1 MTTATAKA
9 PRKRRSRK
17 STAPINTSPA
27 ITVVNEEQPK
37 VIITGEGL
45 DAKVSSRPQ
54 EPNLKWDD
62 YKADAIV
69 RWKIHQYETKQ
80 LWDDCKWIYSESK
93 PYVVKAV
100 NYCKDAYQR
109 AFEVKDKT
117 DS

>member
-17 STAPINTSPA
+17 STAPINSSPA
-27 ITVVNEEQPK
+27 ISIVNEEAPK

-45 DAKVSSRPQ
+45 DAKVKSRPEQ
-54 EPNLKWDD
+54 PNLKWED

-69 RWKIHQYETKQ
+69 RWNIHQYETQQ
-80 LWDDCKWIYSESK
+80 LWGDVKWVYSQST
-93 PYVVKAV
+93 PYVAKAV
-100 NYCKDAYQR
+100 DYCRNAYKR
-109 AFEVKDKT
+109 AFAT